1 MYTPKSF
8 VESRLPV
15 LHEAI
20 RSIAFGTLV
29 TAGESGIEA
38 SHLPFVL
45 VPDEGPLGT
54 LYAHV
59 ARPNNHVSRHPGE
72 VLSIFAGAHAYI
84 SPNGYPG
91 KATHHRE
98 VPTWN
103 YIAVH
108 AYGRVETYDDPVR
121 LRAHLVS
128 LTHQS
133 EHAAAQPIPWQ
144 VDDAPDDY
152 VAANLRAIIGIRLP
166 IDRIE
171 GKWKLGQNRP
181 VEDRLGAAQLLAVRP
196 GDDEQAIARAMREST
211 LL

>member
-1 MYTPKSF
+1 MYTPKAF
-8 VESRLPV
+8 VEARVPV

-20 RSIAFGTLV
+20 RTIAFGSLV
-29 TAGESGIEA
+29 TAGEGGIEA

-59 ARPNNHVSRHPGE
+59 ARPNDHASRHGGE
-72 VLSIFAGAHAYI
+72 VLAIFAGAHAYI

-108 AYGRVETYDDPVR
+108 VRGRVETYTDPAR
-121 LRAHLVS
+121 LRAHLAS
-128 LTHQS
+128 LTDQS
-133 EHAAAQPIPWQ
+133 ERASAQPEPWK

-152 VAANLRAIIGIRLP
+152 VTANLRAIVGIRLP

-181 VEDRLGAAQLLAVRP
+181 VEDRLGAAALLAVRV
-196 GDDEQAIARAMREST
+196 GDDEQAIARAMVEST
-211 LL
+211 RA